1 MQLSHE
7 YSKRQIVRRCL
18 RNRIACAM
26 VTETFHRHRVFIFR
40 LSIMMKYIRYWIFV
54 FCNIACALAAAEL
67 PYELE
72 LDIEFVQKL
81 GELELNDYADM
92 HIKQMAANYPKFQEL
107 IGLERARFFY
117 ATGSAKQADAAIAAI
132 RKDSP
137 FYPQALILKGQV
149 HAVRRNFAEAEK
161 TFNEY
166 FALVPAAPKRRSDK
180 EDFKRAIRIF
190 NRVLTELGKG
200 KEAAAILDKLPKDN
214 SQGAQQT
221 TERQVAYLKIQA
233 IVDIQDNLLKGGKP
247 VDVKALNGCIDQL
260 KSLQF
265 GRDGV
270 SASASLLTARIYNI
284 IGFHELNTLK
294 PEAKANIKSFLN
306 AIKTIKMV
314 DSFLEEIEKARGKDD
329 SLMPEAMFLKGLA
342 IRGNAEVMH
351 FANKDDLAAKQLKG
365 AATYFETL
373 LASYPNSSRQSDAL
387 VEHQAC
393 AALSDKYQL
402 GVKIALSNLGDGSAE
417 IDARLEQAQ
426 SLFAAKK
433 YAEAAAIYMEALRL
447 GRRSRKLP
455 SLAVRLLICLGQLD
469 RIAEGDA
476 ILSYLVDAFPDDKDT
491 ADAAFRFGGLLYER
505 VKKENNPEIK
515 AMQEDS
521 YLRAWEQF
529 VTIAPGHPKAP
540 EVAYAVAQRLFNIAA
555 ELAKKANAEKN
566 ATRKN
571 ELKARTAEAYRAA
584 IPSFR
589 RLAEDFAAFDKG
601 VLAWY
606 KLGWIYYF
614 IDDKPQAA
622 DAFLKYV
629 ELEESTDTDRLA
641 YKLEAKFRAA
651 EQLLFGENPEEAL
664 PLFQDIDR
672 DTAEDGPLNL
682 HDAKTAS
689 VREQAAAFLPMT
701 YDFSAEKLRPQLDE
715 AAVERRKIQAKA
727 KIFIDQAT
735 VCNAQGDALGKELEE
750 LQRANADL
758 KESVGRLDLD
768 FDKRAENQ
776 AKQQAQGGQTDYAD
790 AYAKLRPAI
799 EKAAN
804 DEIYGI
810 LQDTQEATSQ
820 NRTVLETLKAQSA
833 DFDSEIARRQQE
845 IADMQEKVDTLKQRI
860 MNRMDAFQKIEK
872 SIVDAEAEKERLDTL
887 AADAQTALDNA
898 PNEERN
904 QTMEKL
910 RQAQE
915 NVRKSSEQLTQIYD
929 ERAKVVTQEAQKEL
943 ESWKKLYDEQ
953 SEELEDSRRAL
964 VRLQNDHAV
973 VKARIQAAAAM
984 DKAFASRL
992 SFAKSVQKALALPVT
1007 ERLAANKDLNGRAA
1021 AYLKLEDAAFNLQMA
1036 RIELQKKHLDEY
1048 RQEAEKVLLE
1058 FKKLED
1064 VLEERIKPVKE
1075 EFNAK
1080 KQSAVAAYTDFLKK
1094 YPDSRNAP
1102 VNMARLAGAQLE
1114 LEMPAEA
1121 VATLTKLM
1129 ETFPEYDD
1137 RKPNCNPAK
1146 ACQALYSLARAQTE
1160 ANLPQAAA
1168 ASFKRLVENPKF
1180 KQEVDSFSLSKL
1192 RYLAEKGLEI
1202 NAPGITFH
1210 AGQQILAQIAAGKPE
1225 ALQLTKAAVENT
1237 SVITAEAA
1245 VKMKKPQEAIDIL
1258 EKLLA
1263 DNPKTARF
1271 FDAKFL
1277 IADAK
1282 FGLNPPDADGAE
1294 KALNEIA
1301 NFTKDAAVANRALC
1315 KAAQIL
1321 AQSDQPEK
1329 RKQALSRFHTVVD
1342 FADQTNPDNLP
1353 WIEQSIAGAIKLH
1366 RELDIDTDLIL
1377 KLTTTYKKLFP
1388 QGKLLP

>member
-1 MQLSHE
+1 M
-7 YSKRQIVRRCL
+7 I
-18 RNRIACAM
+18 
-26 VTETFHRHRVFIFR
+26 
-40 LSIMMKYIRYWIFV
+40 KYIRYWICA
-54 FCNIACALAAAEL
+54 FCVSIGILVAAEL

-81 GELELNDYADM
+81 GELEFNDYADM
-92 HIKQMAANYPKFQEL
+92 HISQMAANYPKFKEL
-107 IGLERARFFY
+107 IGLERARFLY
-117 ATGSAKQADAAIAAI
+117 AAGSAKQADTAIAAI

-149 HAVRRNFAEAEK
+149 HAARRNFAEAEK

-166 FALVPAAPKRRSDK
+166 LALVPNAPKRRSDK

-214 SQGAQQT
+214 SQEAQQT
-221 TERQVAYLKIQA
+221 MERQIAFLKIQA
-233 IVDIQDNLLKGGKP
+233 VVDAQDNLLKSGNP
-247 VDVKALNGCIDQL
+247 VDVKALNSCIEQL

-270 SASASLLTARIYNI
+270 SASASLLTARIHNI
-284 IGFHELNTLK
+284 KGFHELNTLK

-306 AIKTIKMV
+306 AVKTIKMV
-314 DSFLEEIEKARGKDD
+314 DSFLEEIEKARGKDG
-329 SLMPEAMFLKGLA
+329 SLMPEAMFLKGVA

-373 LASYPNSSRQSDAL
+373 LTSYPNSTRQSDAL

-402 GVKIALSNLGDGSAE
+402 GVKIVLSNLGDGSAE
-417 IDARLEQAQ
+417 IDARIEQAQ

-433 YAEAAAIYMEALRL
+433 YAEAAAIYLEALRL

-476 ILSYLVDAFPDDKDT
+476 LLSYLVEAFPDDKDT

-505 VKKENNPEIK
+505 VKKEGNPDVK
-515 AMQEDS
+515 AMLENS
-521 YLRAWEQF
+521 YLHAWEKF
-529 VTIAPGHPKAP
+529 VSIAPTHPKAS

-555 ELAKKANAEKN
+555 ELAKKANTEKN
-566 ATRKN
+566 AARKN
-571 ELKARTAEAYRAA
+571 ELKAQTADAYRAA

-614 IDDKPQAA
+614 IEDRQQAA
-622 DAFLKYV
+622 EAFLKYV
-629 ELEESTDTDRLA
+629 EQETSTEPDRLA
-641 YKLEAKFRAA
+641 YRLEAKFRAA
-651 EQLLFGENPEEAL
+651 EQLLFGDNPEEAL
-664 PLFQDIDR
+664 PHFQDIDR
-672 DTAEDGPLNL
+672 DTAEGGPLDL
-682 HDAKTAS
+682 KDAKTAS

-715 AAVERRKIQAKA
+715 AAVELKRIQARA
-727 KIFIDQAT
+727 KLFKDQA
-735 VCNAQGDALGKELEE
+735 VACNAQNEALAKELEDF
-750 LQRANADL
+750 QRTNADL
-758 KESVGRLDLD
+758 KESISRLDLD
-768 FDKRAENQ
+768 FDKRAELQ

-804 DEIYGI
+804 DEAYGM
-810 LQDTQEATSQ
+810 LQDTQEAISR
-820 NRTVLETLKAQSA
+820 NNAALEVLKVQTA
-833 DFDSEIARRQQE
+833 DFDTEATRRQQE
-845 IADMQEKVDTLKQRI
+845 TDETQKKSDALKQRI
-860 MNRMDAFQKIEK
+860 IDRMDAFQKIEK
-872 SIVDAEAEKERLDTL
+872 GIIDAEAEKERLDII
-887 AADAQTALDNA
+887 AADAQTTLDNA
-898 PNEERN
+898 PNEERP
-904 QTMEKL
+904 QAMEKL
-910 RQAQE
+910 RQAQK
-915 NVRKSSEQLTQIYD
+915 NVRKSAEQLTQAYD
-929 ERAKVVTQEAQKEL
+929 GRTKIITPEAQKEL
-943 ESWKKLYDEQ
+943 EAWKKLYDEQ
-953 SEELEDSRRAL
+953 LEELEDNRRAL
-964 VRLQNDHAV
+964 ARFLNDQSV
-973 VKARIQAAAAM
+973 VKARINAAAAAN
-984 DKAFASRL
+984 KALTSRL
-992 SFAKSVQKALALPVT
+992 SFVKSVQKALALPVS
-1007 ERLAANKDLNGRAA
+1007 ERLAANKGLHDRAA
-1021 AYLKLEDAAFNLQMA
+1021 AYLKLEDAALHLQEE
-1036 RIELQKKHLDEY
+1036 RIGLQKKHLDEY
-1048 RQEAEKVLLE
+1048 RQEAEKTLAG
-1058 FKKLED
+1058 FKQQENTLN
-1064 VLEERIKPVKE
+1064 ERINPVKE

-1080 KQSAVAAYTDFLKK
+1080 KQSAVSAYSDYLKK
-1094 YPDSRNAP
+1094 YPDSRNTP

-1114 LEMPAEA
+1114 LGKPAEA

-1146 ACQALYSLARAQTE
+1146 ACQILYSLARAQTE
-1160 ANLPQAAA
+1160 ANLLQAAGT
-1168 ASFKRLVENPKF
+1168 SFKRLVENPKL
-1180 KQEVDSFSLSKL
+1180 KAEVNAFSLSKL

-1202 NAPGITFH
+1202 NAPDITFYS
-1210 AGQQILAQIAAGKPE
+1210 GQQILAQIAARKSE
-1225 ALQLTKAAVENT
+1225 ALQLSKPAIENT

-1245 VKMKKPQEAIDIL
+1245 LKMKKPQVAIEIL

-1277 IADAK
+1277 IADAR
-1282 FGLNPPDADGAE
+1282 LALDPPDADSAE

-1301 NFTKDAAVANRALC
+1301 NFAKDAAVANRALC

-1321 AQSDQPEK
+1321 AKSGQPEK
-1329 RKQALSRFHTVVD
+1329 RRQALSRFHAVVD

-1353 WIEQSIAGAIKLH
+1353 WLEESITGAIKLH
-1366 RELDIDTDLIL
+1366 KELDIDTDLIP
-1377 KLTTTYKKLFP
+1377 KLAAAYKKLFP